1 MQTRLIASLCKTFAD
16 PPERNTS
23 PTSASPYLP
32 SSPSLRGPYEG
43 RDIGDLVQVVQGQ
56 ARSLRSWAMS
66 RRGKAKGKKTI
77 SRSFSNLSELLEVEE
92 DEMYRQDRL
101 KKLQFPTGDY
111 TPEYLELVGGA
122 EDVQS
127 KLNSLIRRGRSATKV
142 IKRSSSDPELASLT
156 AQEGVAE
163 EGVAN
168 KPQIVVGGDIQAA
181 MTETFS
187 ALLQRFSNDQAHPAE
202 RRRRRSGRIS
212 TGSNLS
218 EAFDSLQQ
226 DLHAEVGGAREEKEE
241 VVKS

>member
-127 KLNSLIRRGRSATKV
+127 KLR
-142 IKRSSSDPELASLT
+142 
-156 AQEGVAE
+156 
-163 EGVAN
+163 
-168 KPQIVVGGDIQAA
+168 
-181 MTETFS
+181 
-187 ALLQRFSNDQAHPAE
+187 
-202 RRRRRSGRIS
+202 
-212 TGSNLS
+212 
-218 EAFDSLQQ
+218 
-226 DLHAEVGGAREEKEE
+226 
-241 VVKS
+241 